1 MELQYNN
8 YQLAYANGGIE
19 VRKEGRLLYFNRR
32 PLFITVKTAFAV
44 SEFYDAPY
52 EKTELADGRL
62 TARGTLRVP
71 SGSAFAFTDIY
82 ETDAAGFKVSR

>member
-8 YQLAYANGGIE
+8 YQLACSNGGIE
-19 VRKEGRLLYFNRR
+19 VRKGGKLLYFNRR
-32 PLFITVKTAFAV
+32 PLFVTVKTMFAV

-52 EKTELADGRL
+52 EKTEFTDGRL

-71 SGSAFAFTDIY
+71 SGSAFTFT
-82 ETDAAGFKVSR
+82 VSMKQMPPALK